1 MVCAEECVKGV
12 SELVVCI
19 WGRGEAV
26 LRAVECGT
34 GGKEVCAQGVWGEER
49 GI

>member
-1 MVCAEECVKGV
+1 MVCGERCVKGV
-12 SELVVCI
+12 SELAV
-19 WGRGEAV
+19 WRGAV
-26 LRAVECGT
+26 LRAVRYAA